1 MIKPN
6 KEPKTYDLKTMGD
19 MLAIPAYKFGAF
31 LKDLKDWHKLSRET
45 IKMIDTIAVAVGEPK
60 TDTSNVSM
68 KWTDDGLDSRKIII
82 HATEPSPKAPSSDT
96 KVSIQDVVNGTPAGQ
111 EAVQRALEA
120 SIKDQEAMS
129 AKAQAIRSDTNEL
142 RQQIGNA
149 MQCDD
154 AEHLKDDTGEA
165 CYQCQIDKVMVI
177 VRSKEA
183 EAYHN
188 GRYDLARSLIPVLE
202 KELTELKGDI

>member
-6 KEPKTYDLKTMGD
+6 NKLIGKLLGRDVYLDINSGRGVH
-19 MLAIPAYKFGAF
+19 PAQEDSF
-31 LKDLKDWHKLSRET
+31 
-45 IKMIDTIAVAVGEPK
+45 VAMA
-60 TDTSNVSM
+60 TDTLT
-68 KWTDDGLDSRKIII
+68 KALDLLDK
-82 HATEPSPKAPSSDT
+82 PAPSSDT
-96 KVSIQDVVNGTPAGQ
+96 
-111 EAVQRALEA
+111 
-120 SIKDQEAMS
+120 
-129 AKAQAIRSDTNEL
+129 NEP